1 MALVLL
7 VVKLCL
13 FYTMSS
19 VASLKLVIHG
29 VDIRMSGECQQSAS
43 ALLPPA
49 SPAAVQGS
57 CCAS

>member
-7 VVKLCL
+7 VMKLCL

-29 VDIRMSGECQQSAS
+29 VDIRMSGECQQSA
-43 ALLPPA
+43 PA
-49 SPAAVQGS
+49 SL
-57 CCAS
+57 C

>member
-29 VDIRMSGECQQSAS
+29 VDIRMSGECQ
-43 ALLPPA
+43 L
-49 SPAAVQGS
+49 
-57 CCAS
+57 